1 MNIKRIPTIITLM
14 IALVCTGAVSVY
26 GLPEVK
32 EVVSGDAEVQY
43 VDSNT
48 MQINATD
55 NTIINYNSFNIQEN
69 ETVLISLPSNN
80 SQILNRVL
88 GNSASQLNG
97 DLNCNGV
104 FILVNKSGI
113 YVGPNANIDA
123 ASLVLSTRDITNS
136 DFVDGNHLFK
146 KLSKEEVDMLLLN
159 EGTIK
164 IQEGGFGVLIAGA
177 VENKG
182 KIIAPAGK
190 IVLAGGDAIKLDIS
204 NKGLISVA
212 ILEEAAS
219 TILDHEGRPVTEQ
232 IKNTG
237 SLEANGGAV
246 ILKAE
251 SVTDV
256 FRKAINLDGYVT
268 ANRIEE
274 KDGVIRI
281 VADGEVNINAEVS
294 ATQIN
299 VGDPEGAV
307 PEDVYIDGGEIEAE
321 KEIEV
326 IAQSNIVTNTNIKSN
341 TSDVKLFADH
351 DDDGAGSFTQESGV
365 IEAAGEGDVYID
377 GSGEMTL
384 GEVKTELG

>member
-136 DFVDGNHLFK
+136 
-146 KLSKEEVDMLLLN
+146 
-159 EGTIK
+159 
-164 IQEGGFGVLIAGA
+164 
-177 VENKG
+177 
-182 KIIAPAGK
+182 
-190 IVLAGGDAIKLDIS
+190 
-204 NKGLISVA
+204 
-212 ILEEAAS
+212 
-219 TILDHEGRPVTEQ
+219 
-232 IKNTG
+232 
-237 SLEANGGAV
+237 
-246 ILKAE
+246 
-251 SVTDV
+251 
-256 FRKAINLDGYVT
+256 
-268 ANRIEE
+268 
-274 KDGVIRI
+274 
-281 VADGEVNINAEVS
+281 
-294 ATQIN
+294 
-299 VGDPEGAV
+299 
-307 PEDVYIDGGEIEAE
+307 
-321 KEIEV
+321 
-326 IAQSNIVTNTNIKSN
+326 
-341 TSDVKLFADH
+341 
-351 DDDGAGSFTQESGV
+351 
-365 IEAAGEGDVYID
+365 
-377 GSGEMTL
+377 
-384 GEVKTELG
+384 